1 MNYYLISKTDK
12 AFKCKDSF
20 VPKGGFSFNQ
30 KLSITVYNI
39 GMIRY
44 ILNKKLT
51 NSLKNIINL
60 YLYYEGADD
69 EDGCANNLLPRI
81 EVLRRILIEN
91 YALYLTESE
100 IESYLTKFDK
110 LEAKIGSLGQKKSR
124 SM

>member
-12 AFKCKDSF
+12 AFKCKASF
-20 VPKGGFSFNQ
+20 VPQGGFSFNQ

-69 EDGCANNLLPRI
+69 GDGCAENLLPRI
-81 EVLRRILIEN
+81 EVLRRILIED

-110 LEAKIGSLGQKKSR
+110 LEAKIGSLGHKKSR

>member
-12 AFKCKDSF
+12 AFKCKNF
-20 VPKGGFSFNQ
+20 FEATVGFSFHQ
-30 KLSITVYNI
+30 KIAITVYNAE
-39 GMIRY
+39 MINY

-60 YLYYEGADD
+60 YLFYEGEDD
-69 EDGCANNLLPRI
+69 GDGCADNLLPRI
-81 EVLRRILIEN
+81 ELLRRVLIES
-91 YALYLTESE
+91 YAFYLSESE

-110 LEAKIGSLGQKKSR
+110 LEAKIGNLGQKKSR